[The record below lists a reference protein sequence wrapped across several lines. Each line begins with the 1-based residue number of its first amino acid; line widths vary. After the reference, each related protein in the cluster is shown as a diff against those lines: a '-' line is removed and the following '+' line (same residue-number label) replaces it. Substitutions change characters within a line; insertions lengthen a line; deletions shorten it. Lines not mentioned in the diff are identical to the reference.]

1 MAENFSAFDYKTQE
15 EVLTVLKYLTSILST
30 SGMQLVEI
38 LSPAHLLK
46 QLHEPLQPETNV
58 CPPMLSQ
65 SQTTN
70 PVLGRPLFLILP
82 LSPRK
87 VGILTNVPFEH
98 FILQNYR
105 ILGACAVDSKFR
117 HYCYHYASEG
127 LPENLVWYKRRV
139 GSFLHVSF
147 STALTSCKEMFKMGH
162 W

>member
-1 MAENFSAFDYKTQE
+1 MAENFSAFVYKTQE

-58 CPPMLSQ
+58 CPPMPSQ

-117 HYCYHYASEG
+117 HYCYHYASQDSSEDAVRYHG
-127 LPENLVWYKRRV
+127 GVRHY
-139 GSFLHVSF
+139 FLMCF
-147 STALTSCKEMFKMGH
+147 PLIAKTSKANARNG
-162 W
+162 